1 MYTYQAKVLSVYDG
15 DTITIKIDLGFKIT
29 QEMKIRLEGVN
40 APELRGEQRE
50 LGLIARDYLRN
61 LINKKD
67 IIINTVKDEKGKYG
81 RYLGTIMLGD
91 VNINKHLINK
101 GIANRYNK

>member
-29 QEMKIRLEGVN
+29 QEMKIRLENVD
-40 APELRGEQRE
+40 APELRGDQRE
-50 LGLIARDYLRN
+50 LGLLARDYLRN

-91 VNINKHLINK
+91 LNVNQHLINK
-101 GIANRYNK
+101 GLANRYNK